1 MANFKNCIPMDA
13 IRKTTVETMRA
24 GLDKLSSDEC
34 FGEERENL
42 IIGLKNYMDDYVN
55 VETINEKLASGT
67 GVRVGI
73 GLAVSAGILG
83 FAVYKGIKYLA
94 SDKT

>member
-13 IRKTTVETMRA
+13 IRKTTAETMKA
-24 GLDKLSSDEC
+24 GLDKLNSEEC

-73 GLAVSAGILG
+73 GLAACIGIAW
-83 FAVYKGIKYLA
+83 FAIYKGIEYWT